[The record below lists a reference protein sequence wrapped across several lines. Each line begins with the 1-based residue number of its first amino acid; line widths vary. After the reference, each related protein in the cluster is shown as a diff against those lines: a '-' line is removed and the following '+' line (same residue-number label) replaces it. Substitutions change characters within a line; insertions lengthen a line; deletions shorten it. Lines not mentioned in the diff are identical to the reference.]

1 MRVLVACEYSGRV
14 RDEFLRR
21 GHDAL
26 SCDLLGTESFGPTD
40 ENGELLRDLPPAPYH
55 HQGDV
60 LPLLDDDWDMVI
72 AFPPCQRLSCIGVR
86 YWPKWQADGT
96 QDAAAAFF
104 MSFVDRLVHVP
115 RVAIE
120 NPAGVMSTRY
130 RKPDQYVQPW
140 WFGDPWTKRTGLWL
154 KGLPKLVA
162 DHPVES
168 KGSWVGSQRTSH
180 IGPRVLSGE
189 GSHSDGTPNDG
200 GRLRSHKRSATF
212 PGIARAMAEQWGDL
226 Q

>member
-21 GHDAL
+21 GHDAM
-26 SCDLLGTESFGPTD
+26 SCDLLDTDSFGPVD
-40 ENGELLRDLPPAPYH
+40 ERGELLRDLPPAPYH

-60 LPLLDDDWDMVI
+60 LPLLRGDWDLVI
-72 AFPPCQRLSCIGVR
+72 AFPPCTHLSCIGVR

-96 QDAAAAFF
+96 QDRAAAFF
-104 MSFVDRLVHVP
+104 MRFAQLDHVP

-120 NPAGVMSTRY
+120 NPAGCMSTRW

-162 DHPVES
+162 DRPVES
-168 KGSWVGSQRTSH
+168 KGPWVGGQRISH
-180 IGPRVLSGE
+180 IGPQVLSPE
-189 GSHSDGTPNDG
+189 GAISLGHGWTHEQ
-200 GRLRSHKRSATF
+200 RAKARSTTF
-212 PGIARAMAEQWGDL
+212 AGVARAMAEQWG
-226 Q
+226 